1 MADTPDGTSNLSVSD
16 ATSLLMTP
24 PPEVETVEDEAQ
36 QEPEIVEDD
45 EVQDSVEEDDAEA
58 EEAEAED
65 DEIEDVIDEEEAEDS
80 EDEQPETVSV
90 TVDGETYEVTLE
102 EAAKGYQRQSAF
114 TKRMQ
119 ELATER
125 KQFEAERQQTLQ
137 DRDAYAQGL
146 QQIDQLLAQQSQE
159 PDWDSLR
166 LELPAEEYARR
177 FTDHQRAKEQ
187 RQNILA
193 EQQRIAREQQ
203 IEQRDLMKQHLNSQ
217 AELMLDKIPQWRD
230 ESVRQTERQELIKF
244 AKAEYGYTDE
254 EIANAS
260 DHRAIKQL
268 YDSWQFSKVSDKANT
283 AKKRVRK
290 APKMAKAGTPR
301 SKSEVQARTRQK
313 RRAQFDKQPSI
324 KNAVDYLLKT
334 QT

>member
-1 MADTPDGTSNLSVSD
+1 
-16 ATSLLMTP
+16 MTP

-45 EVQDSVEEDDAEA
+45 EVQDSIEEDDAEA

-65 DEIEDVIDEEEAEDS
+65 DDIEDVIDDEEVEDS
-80 EDEQPETVSV
+80 EDEQPELVSV

-125 KQFEAERQQTLQ
+125 KEFEAEKQQTLQ
-137 DRDAYAQGL
+137 NRDAYAQGL
-146 QQIDQLLAQQSQE
+146 QQIDQLLAQQTQE

-187 RQNILA
+187 RQNIQA

-230 ESVRQTERQELIKF
+230 ENVRQTERQELIKF

-268 YDSWQFSKVSDKANT
+268 YDSWQFSKVSDKAKT

-301 SKSEVQARTRQK
+301 SKSEVQAHTRQK
-313 RRAQFDKQPSI
+313 QRAQFDKQPSI

>member
-1 MADTPDGTSNLSVSD
+1 
-16 ATSLLMTP
+16 
-24 PPEVETVEDEAQ
+24 VETVEDEAQ

-45 EVQDSVEEDDAEA
+45 EVQDSIEEDDAEA

-65 DEIEDVIDEEEAEDS
+65 DDIEDVIDDEEVEDS
-80 EDEQPETVSV
+80 EDEQPELVSV

-125 KQFEAERQQTLQ
+125 KEFEAEKQQTLQ
-137 DRDAYAQGL
+137 NRDAYAQGL
-146 QQIDQLLAQQSQE
+146 QQIDQLLAQQTQE

-187 RQNILA
+187 RQNIQA

-230 ESVRQTERQELIKF
+230 ENVRQTERQELIKF

-268 YDSWQFSKVSDKANT
+268 YDSWQFSKVSDKAKT

-301 SKSEVQARTRQK
+301 SKSEVQAHTRQK
-313 RRAQFDKQPSI
+313 QRAQFDKQPSI